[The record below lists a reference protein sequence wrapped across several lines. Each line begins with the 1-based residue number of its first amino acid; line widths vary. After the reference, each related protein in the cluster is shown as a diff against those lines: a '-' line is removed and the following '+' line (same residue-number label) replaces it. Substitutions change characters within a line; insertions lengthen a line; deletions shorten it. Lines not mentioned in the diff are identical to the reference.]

1 MIHIHLPINIQSID
15 LYYIVLVIV
24 AVAAVVVVV
33 VVVAVI
39 SGRLLR
45 EQ

>member
-1 MIHIHLPINIQSID
+1 MIHLHLSINIQSID
-15 LYYIVLVIV
+15 LYYIVLVII

-33 VVVAVI
+33 VAIV

>member
-1 MIHIHLPINIQSID
+1 MIHIHLSINIQSID
-15 LYYIVLVIV
+15 LYYIVLVII

>member
-1 MIHIHLPINIQSID
+1 MIHIHLSINIQSID
-15 LYYIVLVIV
+15 LYYIVLVII

-33 VVVAVI
+33 VAIV

-45 EQ
+45 EH